1 LADIIFFCGR
11 LLFENEHKKWELFM
25 SHKPVCLI
33 LGAGAGIGGNVG
45 KKFAKEG
52 YHTVLAR
59 RSDEDGLNKLVG
71 DIQAA
76 GGSASGRLLNAIED
90 DAIENLIVDVE
101 QNEGPIEVVLFNLG
115 AQFGDR
121 SLAETPL
128 KLFEMGWRLTS
139 LALFR
144 LAKVLAPIMEA
155 RGGGKIL
162 VTSAT
167 SAMRGNAGQHA
178 HAAAI
183 GGRRLLCQSLNAE
196 LGIKGIHICH
206 ICIDAAIEAPDT
218 IGKLL
223 GPEKYQKLL
232 EERGN
237 GKDMLVIPEKVAETY
252 YHIAHQHRSAWS
264 HEVDIRPYSEQP
276 WWNN

>member
-1 LADIIFFCGR
+1 M
-11 LLFENEHKKWELFM
+11 NQ
-25 SHKPVCLI
+25 KPVCLI

-59 RSDEDGLNKLVG
+59 RSDEEGLNKIVD
-71 DIQAA
+71 DIKKN
-76 GGSASGRLLNAIED
+76 GGSAVGRLVNAIED
-90 DAIENLIVDVE
+90 NAIEDLIVE
-101 QNEGPIEVVLFNLG
+101 IEKNEGPIEVVLFNLG

-121 SLAETPL
+121 TLEDTSL
-128 KLFEMGWRLTS
+128 KVFELGWRLTS

-144 LAKVLAPIMEA
+144 LAKVMTPIMEA

-183 GGRRLLCQSLNAE
+183 GGRRMLCQTLNAE
-196 LGIKGIHICH
+196 LSIKGIHICH
-206 ICIDAAIEAPDT
+206 IYIDAPIEAPDT
-218 IGKLL
+218 LGRLL
-223 GPEKYQKLL
+223 GEELYQKLL
-232 EERGN
+232 DEKSN
-237 GKDMLVIPEKVAETY
+237 GKDGMVIPEKVAETF
-252 YHIAHQHRSAWS
+252 YHIAHQHRSAWTS
-264 HEVDIRPYSEQP
+264 EVDIRPFSEQP

>member
-1 LADIIFFCGR
+1 M
-11 LLFENEHKKWELFM
+11 NQ
-25 SHKPVCLI
+25 KPVCLI

-59 RSDEDGLNKLVG
+59 RSDEEGLNKIVD
-71 DIQAA
+71 DIKKN
-76 GGSASGRLLNAIED
+76 GGSAIGRLVNAIED
-90 DAIENLIVDVE
+90 NAIEDLIVDIE
-101 QNEGPIEVVLFNLG
+101 KNEGPIEVVLFNLG

-121 SLAETPL
+121 TLEDTSL
-128 KLFEMGWRLTS
+128 KVFELGWRLTS

-144 LAKVLAPIMEA
+144 LAKVMTPIMEA

-183 GGRRLLCQSLNAE
+183 GGRRMLCQTLNAE
-196 LGIKGIHICH
+196 LSIKGIHICH
-206 ICIDAAIEAPDT
+206 IYIDAPIEAPDT
-218 IGKLL
+218 LGRLL
-223 GPEKYQKLL
+223 GEELYQKLL
-232 EERGN
+232 DEKSN
-237 GKDMLVIPEKVAETY
+237 GKDGMVLPEKVAETF
-252 YHIAHQHRSAWS
+252 YHIAHQHRSAWTS
-264 HEVDIRPYSEQP
+264 EVDIRPFSEQP

>member
-1 LADIIFFCGR
+1 
-11 LLFENEHKKWELFM
+11 M
-25 SHKPVCLI
+25 SKKPVCLI

-59 RSDEDGLNKLVG
+59 RSDEEGLNRLVN
-71 DIQAA
+71 DINEA
-76 GGSASGRLLNAIED
+76 GGSAVGRMINAIED
-90 DAIENLIVDVE
+90 DAIENLIVDIE
-101 QNEGPIEVVLFNLG
+101 NNEGPIEVVLFNLG

-121 SLAETPL
+121 TLADTSY
-128 KLFEMGWRLTS
+128 KIFELGWRMTS
-139 LALFR
+139 FALFR
-144 LAKVLAPIMEA
+144 LAKTLAPIMEA

-183 GGRRLLCQSLNAE
+183 GGRRLLCQTLNAE
-196 LGIKGIHICH
+196 LSIKGIHICH
-206 ICIDAAIEAPDT
+206 IYIDAPIEAPDT
-218 IGKLL
+218 LGKLMGDEL
-223 GPEKYQKLL
+223 YQKLL
-232 EERGN
+232 EERAN
-237 GKDMLVIPEKVAETY
+237 GKDGMVIPEKVAETY
-252 YHIAHQHRSAWS
+252 YHIAHQHRSAWTS
-264 HEVDIRPYSEQP
+264 EVDIRPFSEQP

>member
-1 LADIIFFCGR
+1 
-11 LLFENEHKKWELFM
+11 M
-25 SHKPVCLI
+25 SKKPVCLI

-59 RSDEDGLNKLVG
+59 RSDEEGWNKLVAGINEAG
-71 DIQAA
+71 D
-76 GGSASGRLLNAIED
+76 SAVGRLLNAVDE
-90 DAIENLIVDVE
+90 DAIENLIVDIE
-101 QNEGPIEVVLFNLG
+101 KNEGPIEIVVFNLG

-121 SLAETPL
+121 TLEETSY
-128 KLFEMGWRLTS
+128 KLFELGWRMTS
-139 LALFR
+139 FALFR
-144 LAKVLAPIMEA
+144 VAKTLAPIMEA

-183 GGRRLLCQSLNAE
+183 GGRRLLCQTLNAE
-196 LGIKGIHICH
+196 LSVKGIHICH
-206 ICIDAAIEAPDT
+206 IYIDAMIEAPDT
-218 IGKLL
+218 LGRLVGEAAYAQLL
-223 GPEKYQKLL
+223 AEKA
-232 EERGN
+232 N
-237 GKDMLVIPEKVAETY
+237 GKDEMVIPEKVADTY
-252 YHIAHQHRSAWS
+252 YHIAHQHRSAWTS
-264 HEVDIRPYSEQP
+264 EVDIRPFTERP

>member
-1 LADIIFFCGR
+1 MIQ
-11 LLFENEHKKWELFM
+11 
-25 SHKPVCLI
+25 KPVCLI

-59 RSDEDGLNKLVG
+59 RSDEDGLNTLVN
-71 DIQAA
+71 DIKAN
-76 GGSASGRLLNAIED
+76 GGSASGRLVNAIED
-90 DAIENLIVDVE
+90 DAIENLIADVE
-101 QNEGPIEVVLFNLG
+101 KNEGPIEVVLFNLG
-115 AQFGDR
+115 AQFGDKKLEDT
-121 SLAETPL
+121 SL

-144 LAKVLAPIMEA
+144 VAKTIAPIMEA
-155 RGGGKIL
+155 RGGGTIL

-183 GGRRLLCQSLNAE
+183 GGRRLLCQTLNAE

-206 ICIDAAIEAPDT
+206 IYIDAAIEAPDT

-223 GPEKYQKLL
+223 GSENYQKLL

-237 GKDMLVIPEKVAETY
+237 GKDMLVIPEKVADTY

-264 HEVDIRPYSEQP
+264 QEVDIRPYAEQP

>member
-1 LADIIFFCGR
+1 
-11 LLFENEHKKWELFM
+11 M
-25 SHKPVCLI
+25 SQKPVCLI

-59 RSDEDGLNKLVG
+59 RSDEDGLNTLVN
-71 DIQAA
+71 DIKAN
-76 GGSASGRLLNAIED
+76 GGSASGRLVNAIED
-90 DAIENLIVDVE
+90 DAIENLIADVE
-101 QNEGPIEVVLFNLG
+101 KNEGPIEVVLFNLG
-115 AQFGDR
+115 AQFGDKKLEDT
-121 SLAETPL
+121 SL

-144 LAKVLAPIMEA
+144 VAKTIAPIMEA
-155 RGGGKIL
+155 RGGGTIL

-183 GGRRLLCQSLNAE
+183 GGRRLLCQTLNAE

-206 ICIDAAIEAPDT
+206 IYIDAPIEAPDT

-223 GPEKYQKLL
+223 GPEMYEKLL

-237 GKDMLVIPEKVAETY
+237 GKDMLVIPERVAETY
-252 YHIAHQHRSAWS
+252 YHIAHQHRSAWTS
-264 HEVDIRPYSEQP
+264 EVDIRPYSEQP

>member
-1 LADIIFFCGR
+1 
-11 LLFENEHKKWELFM
+11 M
-25 SHKPVCLI
+25 SKKPVCLI

-59 RSDEDGLNKLVG
+59 RSDEEGLNKLVADINEAG
-71 DIQAA
+71 D
-76 GGSASGRLLNAIED
+76 SAVGRLLNAVDE
-90 DAIENLIVDVE
+90 DAIENLIVDIE
-101 QNEGPIEVVLFNLG
+101 KNEGPIEIVVFNLG

-121 SLAETPL
+121 TLEETSY
-128 KLFEMGWRLTS
+128 KLFELGWRMTS
-139 LALFR
+139 FALFR
-144 LAKVLAPIMEA
+144 VAKTLAPIMEA

-183 GGRRLLCQSLNAE
+183 GGRRLLCQTLNAE
-196 LGIKGIHICH
+196 LSVKGIHICH
-206 ICIDAAIEAPDT
+206 IYIDAMIEAPDT
-218 IGKLL
+218 LGRLVGEKAYAQLL
-223 GPEKYQKLL
+223 AEKA
-232 EERGN
+232 N
-237 GKDMLVIPEKVAETY
+237 GKDEMVIPEKVADTY
-252 YHIAHQHRSAWS
+252 YHIAHQHRSAWTS
-264 HEVDIRPYSEQP
+264 EVDIRPFTERP

>member
-1 LADIIFFCGR
+1 M
-11 LLFENEHKKWELFM
+11 NQ
-25 SHKPVCLI
+25 KPVCLI

-59 RSDEDGLNKLVG
+59 RSDEEGLNKIVD
-71 DIQAA
+71 DIKKN
-76 GGSASGRLLNAIED
+76 GGSAVGRLVNAIED
-90 DAIENLIVDVE
+90 NAIEYLIVDIE
-101 QNEGPIEVVLFNLG
+101 KNEGPIEVVLFNLG

-121 SLAETPL
+121 TLEDTSL
-128 KLFEMGWRLTS
+128 KVFELGWRLTS

-144 LAKVLAPIMEA
+144 LAKVMTPIMEA

-183 GGRRLLCQSLNAE
+183 GGRRMLCQTLNAE
-196 LGIKGIHICH
+196 LSIKGIHICH
-206 ICIDAAIEAPDT
+206 IYIDAPIEAPDT
-218 IGKLL
+218 LGRLL
-223 GPEKYQKLL
+223 GEELYQKLL
-232 EERGN
+232 DEKSN
-237 GKDMLVIPEKVAETY
+237 GKDGMVIPEKVAETF
-252 YHIAHQHRSAWS
+252 YHIAHQHRSAWTS
-264 HEVDIRPYSEQP
+264 EVDIRPFSEQP

>member
-1 LADIIFFCGR
+1 
-11 LLFENEHKKWELFM
+11 M
-25 SHKPVCLI
+25 SRKPVCLV

-59 RSDEDGLNKLVG
+59 RSDEEGLNKLVD
-71 DIQAA
+71 DIKTEGNEAT
-76 GGSASGRLLNAIED
+76 GRLTNATEEGAIED
-90 DAIENLIVDVE
+90 LIADVE
-101 QNEGPIEVVLFNLG
+101 NNIGPIEVFVFNLG
-115 AQFGDR
+115 AQFGNKTLADT
-121 SLAETPL
+121 SLKT
-128 KLFEMGWRLTS
+128 FELGWRLTS

-144 LAKVLAPIMEA
+144 VAKVLAPIMEA

-183 GGRRLLCQSLNAE
+183 GGRRMLCQTLNAE
-196 LGIKGIHICH
+196 LSIKGIHVCH
-206 ICIDAAIEAPDT
+206 IYIDAPIEAPDT
-218 IGKLL
+218 LGRLL
-223 GPEKYQKLL
+223 GDEMYQKLL
-232 EERGN
+232 DEKSN
-237 GKDMLVIPEKVAETY
+237 GKDGMVIPEKVAETY
-252 YHIAHQHRSAWS
+252 YHIAHQHRSAWTT
-264 HEVDIRPYSEQP
+264 EVDIRPFSEQP

>member
-1 LADIIFFCGR
+1 
-11 LLFENEHKKWELFM
+11 M
-25 SHKPVCLI
+25 SEKPVCLI

-45 KKFAKEG
+45 KKFAQEG

-59 RSDEDGLNKLVG
+59 RSDEEGLNRLVD
-71 DIQAA
+71 DIKQA
-76 GGSASGRLLNAIED
+76 GGSATGRLVNAIED
-90 DAIENLIVDVE
+90 NAIEDLISDIE
-101 QNEGPIEVVLFNLG
+101 KNEGPIEVVLFNLG
-115 AQFGDR
+115 AQFGNKT
-121 SLAETPL
+121 LAETTL
-128 KLFEMGWRLTS
+128 KTFEMGWRLTS

-144 LAKVLAPIMEA
+144 LAKVIAPIMEA

-196 LGIKGIHICH
+196 LAIKGIHICH
-206 ICIDAAIEAPDT
+206 IYIDAVIEAPDT
-218 IGKLL
+218 VGKLL
-223 GPEKYQKLL
+223 GPELYQKML

-264 HEVDIRPYSEQP
+264 QEVDIRPYSETP
-276 WWNN
+276 WFNS

>member
-1 LADIIFFCGR
+1 M
-11 LLFENEHKKWELFM
+11 NQ
-25 SHKPVCLI
+25 KPVCLI

-59 RSDEDGLNKLVG
+59 RSDEKGLNKIVD
-71 DIQAA
+71 DIKKN
-76 GGSASGRLLNAIED
+76 GGSAVGRLVNAIED
-90 DAIENLIVDVE
+90 NAIEDLIVDIE
-101 QNEGPIEVVLFNLG
+101 KNEGPIEVVLFNLG

-121 SLAETPL
+121 TLEDTSL
-128 KLFEMGWRLTS
+128 KVFELGWRLTS

-144 LAKVLAPIMEA
+144 LAKVMTPIMEA

-183 GGRRLLCQSLNAE
+183 GGRRMLCQTLNAE
-196 LGIKGIHICH
+196 LSIKGIHICH
-206 ICIDAAIEAPDT
+206 IYIDAPIEAPDT
-218 IGKLL
+218 LGRLL
-223 GPEKYQKLL
+223 GEELYQKLL
-232 EERGN
+232 DEKSN
-237 GKDMLVIPEKVAETY
+237 GKDGMVIPEKVAETF
-252 YHIAHQHRSAWS
+252 YHIAHQHRSAWTS
-264 HEVDIRPYSEQP
+264 EVDIRPFSEQP

>member
-1 LADIIFFCGR
+1 
-11 LLFENEHKKWELFM
+11 M
-25 SHKPVCLI
+25 SQTPVCLV
-33 LGAGAGIGGNVG
+33 LGAGAGVGGNVA
-45 KKFAKEG
+45 KKFAREG
-52 YHTVLAR
+52 YHAVLAR
-59 RSDEDGLNKLVG
+59 RSDEDGLHRLVN
-71 DIQAA
+71 DIKDA
-76 GGSASGRLLNAIED
+76 GGAATGMLINALEENAIED
-90 DAIENLIVDVE
+90 LIADVE
-101 QNEGPIEVVLFNLG
+101 NNIGPVEVFIFNLG
-115 AQFGDR
+115 AQFGDKT
-121 SLAETPL
+121 LADTPL

-144 LAKVLAPIMEA
+144 VAKTLAPIMEA

-183 GGRRLLCQSLNAE
+183 GGRRMLCQSLNAE
-196 LGIKGIHICH
+196 LASKGIHICH
-206 ICIDAAIEAPDT
+206 IYIDAPIEAPDT

-223 GPEKYQKLL
+223 GPELYQKLL

-237 GKDMLVIPEKVAETY
+237 GKDMLVIPERVAETY

-264 HEVDIRPYSEQP
+264 SEVDIRPYSEQP

>member
-1 LADIIFFCGR
+1 
-11 LLFENEHKKWELFM
+11 M
-25 SHKPVCLI
+25 SQKPVCLI

-45 KKFAKEG
+45 KKFAQEG

-59 RSDEDGLNKLVG
+59 RSDEEGLNRLVD
-71 DIQAA
+71 DIKQA
-76 GGSASGRLLNAIED
+76 GGSATGRLVNAIED
-90 DAIENLIVDVE
+90 NVIEDLIADIE
-101 QNEGPIEVVLFNLG
+101 KNEGPIEVVLFNLG
-115 AQFGDR
+115 AQFGNKT
-121 SLAETPL
+121 LEETTL
-128 KLFEMGWRLTS
+128 KTFEMGWRLTS
-139 LALFR
+139 MALFR
-144 LAKVLAPIMEA
+144 LAKVIAPIMEA

-196 LGIKGIHICH
+196 LAIKGIHICH
-206 ICIDAAIEAPDT
+206 IYIDAMIEAPDT
-218 IGKLL
+218 VGKLL
-223 GPEKYQKLL
+223 GPELYQKVL

-264 HEVDIRPYSEQP
+264 QEVDIRPYSETP
-276 WWNN
+276 WFNS

>member
-1 LADIIFFCGR
+1 
-11 LLFENEHKKWELFM
+11 M
-25 SHKPVCLI
+25 SGSKPVCLI

-59 RSDEDGLNKLVG
+59 RSDEDGLNKMVAE
-71 DIQAA
+71 INEA
-76 GGSASGRLLNAIED
+76 GGSAVGRLVNAIED
-90 DAIENLIVDVE
+90 NAIEDLIVDVE
-101 QNEGPIEVVLFNLG
+101 KNEGPIEVVLFNLG
-115 AQFGDR
+115 AQFGDKT
-121 SLAETPL
+121 LEETPL

-144 LAKVLAPIMEA
+144 LAKTVAPIMEA

-167 SAMRGNAGQHA
+167 SSMRGNAGQHA

-196 LGIKGIHICH
+196 LSIKGIHICH
-206 ICIDAAIEAPDT
+206 IYIDAPIEAPDT

-223 GPEKYQKLL
+223 GPELYAKLL
-232 EERGN
+232 EERSN

>member
-1 LADIIFFCGR
+1 
-11 LLFENEHKKWELFM
+11 M
-25 SHKPVCLI
+25 SKKPVCLV
-33 LGAGAGIGGNVG
+33 LGAGAGIGGNVA

-52 YHTVLAR
+52 YHAVLAR
-59 RSDEDGLNKLVG
+59 RSDEDGLNRLVG
-71 DIQAA
+71 DIHAA
-76 GGSASGRLLNAIED
+76 GGEATGRLVNAIED
-90 DAIENLIVDVE
+90 GAIEDLIADVE
-101 QNEGPIEVVLFNLG
+101 KNIGPIEVFLFNLG
-115 AQFGDR
+115 AQFGDKTLEDT
-121 SLAETPL
+121 SL

-144 LAKVLAPIMEA
+144 VAKTLAPIMEA

-196 LGIKGIHICH
+196 LSVKGIHICH
-206 ICIDAAIEAPDT
+206 IYIDAPIEAPDT

-223 GPEKYQKLL
+223 GPEMYEKLL

-237 GKDMLVIPEKVAETY
+237 GKDMLVIPERVAETY
-252 YHIAHQHRSAWS
+252 YHIAHQHRSAWTS
-264 HEVDIRPYSEQP
+264 EVDIRPYSEQP

>member
-1 LADIIFFCGR
+1 
-11 LLFENEHKKWELFM
+11 M
-25 SHKPVCLI
+25 SKKPVCLI

-59 RSDEDGLNKLVG
+59 RSDEEGLNKLVADINQAG
-71 DIQAA
+71 D
-76 GGSASGRLLNAIED
+76 SAVGRLLNAVDE
-90 DAIENLIVDVE
+90 DAIENLIVDIE
-101 QNEGPIEVVLFNLG
+101 KNEGPIEIVVFNLG

-121 SLAETPL
+121 TLEETSY
-128 KLFEMGWRLTS
+128 KLFELGWRMTS
-139 LALFR
+139 FALFR
-144 LAKVLAPIMEA
+144 VAKTLAPIMEA

-183 GGRRLLCQSLNAE
+183 GGRRLLCQTLNAE
-196 LGIKGIHICH
+196 LSVKGIHICH
-206 ICIDAAIEAPDT
+206 IYIDAMIEAPDT
-218 IGKLL
+218 LGRLVGEKAYAQLL
-223 GPEKYQKLL
+223 AEKA
-232 EERGN
+232 N
-237 GKDMLVIPEKVAETY
+237 GKDEMVIPEKVADTY
-252 YHIAHQHRSAWS
+252 YHIAHQHRSAWTS
-264 HEVDIRPYSEQP
+264 EVDIRPFTERP